1 MEPTPSWASIRTIT
15 LLPPLY
21 REVLEQMGGAGS
33 PAEDASTRTY
43 SIKINN
49 NNNTNNNNEKE
60 EEEDLLEDAE
70 RKRERERERVNWRKR
85 AQGSRVKERDTIIGT
100 RTHNTIHPPNHSSF
114 YPPPHLHPLI
124 LFPKRFASPPHFN
137 FPLFLNPLNLMSHHH
152 LCLNSMP

>member
-70 RKRERERERVNWRKR
+70 RKRERERESQLKKASAGLESERK
-85 AQGSRVKERDTIIGT
+85 G
-100 RTHNTIHPPNHSSF
+100 HNYWDSHTQHHPPTQS
-114 YPPPHLHPLI
+114 L
-124 LFPKRFASPPHFN
+124 
-137 FPLFLNPLNLMSHHH
+137 LFLPPSPSSPSHFVPKKVCLPSPFQFPPFSQPSKLNVTSPLVS
-152 LCLNSMP
+152 